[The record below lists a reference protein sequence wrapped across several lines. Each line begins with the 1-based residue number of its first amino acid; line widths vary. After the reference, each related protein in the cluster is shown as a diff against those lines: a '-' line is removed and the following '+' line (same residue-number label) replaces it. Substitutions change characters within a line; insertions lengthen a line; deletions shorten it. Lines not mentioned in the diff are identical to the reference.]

1 MICYSSL
8 LRRGRNAIMPKF
20 VRWILVIVFTILLLL
35 VGTSAIAG
43 IVVYPSRIE
52 VSISPGESQAVELNV
67 ANTSINP
74 LKSVVRPWDFA
85 RDEHGEAHPIGPEDV
100 KTFRGCSRWLDFESK
115 SAKIPPGEE
124 GTFKFTVTV
133 PKDTQTGTHYCYVT
147 VASTSI
153 LSKEAEREKEERG
166 ITVPMTY
173 RISALLLVTVGGEEG
188 KRKDSVPTLKRSAS
202 LRDFMVNPVNLTES
216 VSLNTEIENS
226 GNSHLILAKGSKIE
240 IWQGKAK
247 EATIPV
253 QEYTLLPE
261 DTLVVPASWKAD
273 SPFGKYKAKFYGY
286 VGLNKPLTA
295 EKTFW
300 VISWKLLTAIVS
312 GITVVVVGIIIF
324 FKKFK
329 IQLTP
334 KSAPKS

>member
-1 MICYSSL
+1 ML
-8 LRRGRNAIMPKF
+8 KL
-20 VRWILVIVFTILLLL
+20 VRWILAIVFTILLLL
-35 VGTSAIAG
+35 AGTFAMAG
-43 IVVYPSRIE
+43 IAVYPSRIE

-85 RDEHGEAHPIGPEDV
+85 RDEHGKAYPIGPKDV
-100 KTFRGCSRWLDFESK
+100 KTFRGCSRWLNFESK
-115 SAKIPPGEE
+115 STKISPGEE

-147 VASTSI
+147 VASTPM
-153 LSKEAEREKEERG
+153 LSKEPKREKEERG

-173 RISALLLVTVGGEEG
+173 RISALLLVTVGGEGG

-202 LRDFMVNPVNLTES
+202 LKNFMVEPVNLTEF
-216 VSLNTEIENS
+216 VPLNAEIENS

-240 IWQGKAK
+240 IRKGKAK

-261 DTLVVPASWKAD
+261 DTLVVPASWKAN
-273 SPFGKYKAKFYGY
+273 SSFGKYKAKFYGY
-286 VGLNKPLTA
+286 VGLNKPLIA

-300 VISWKLLTAIVS
+300 VISWKWLTAIIS
-312 GITVVVVGIIIF
+312 GITLLVAGLIIF

-329 IQLTP
+329 IQL
-334 KSAPKS
+334 APKSKS